1 MVSINTFTKIKLL
14 KYFKNNLAMIWH
26 RIAAQAHA
34 VHGHCPESAF
44 VSNLPLL
51 LKLFP
56 VMSNVRIALYE
67 Y

>member
-1 MVSINTFTKIKLL
+1 
-14 KYFKNNLAMIWH
+14 MIWH